1 MPRFRKNTDVGGCHG
16 NSELAFLVPVGDF
29 LAVQEYADSRQIVG
43 IVKKKNTMKTFSKF
57 YTMQNLNIIN
67 KSDDFRR

>member
-43 IVKKKNTMKTFSKF
+43 IVKKKT
-57 YTMQNLNIIN
+57 Q
-67 KSDDFRR
+67 